1 MVDINKFR
9 AEVIAEISRLK
20 HILNALDGAGIGV
33 PGIPV
38 NPEPSGTPRT
48 DSQIPVGTVLGLDAT
63 GTTVVTARKRTQ
75 PQSAKDAISRYQK
88 ARHERLRR
96 EKAERAANESNVP
109 GVAVE
114 RRL

>member
-75 PQSAKDAISRYQK
+75 PQSAKDAISRSK
-88 ARHERLRR
+88 GETRTAATR
-96 EKAERAANESNVP
+96 E
-109 GVAVE
+109 G
-114 RRL
+114 